1 MKNDLTCPV
10 VRDLLPAYAEG
21 LTAPETNAAV
31 ERHLGD
37 CPDCTACLAAMRTP
51 ETEVPPE
58 TVREVDYL
66 KKVKRRSWKRVVLA
80 ILLTLLA
87 VTGALA
93 AKLFLIGSPASPDT
107 MAARTRTTEDGMLW
121 VEVSSVASGNAWWG
135 WDTEVDNGTARI
147 TAREGLVSVF
157 HPTASGAVGIPLDG
171 LEEVYLCGRLI
182 WQDDLEISAD
192 TWALMEARTP
202 YVGNAS
208 ALNRITQALY
218 NRIPAPYTM
227 ELKTSARPYRWTLVY
242 SEDFFLSGYA
252 RDAASLDARLVSLAP
267 VLLALVDN
275 LDEIAWIYPDSDGQ
289 MQSHVV
295 TCEEATAALADQVA
309 AYNAA
314 NGTDWEAPESVKDCA
329 SSPAALQRL
338 VILSEFWLDGTSA

>member
-10 VRDLLPAYAEG
+10 VRDLLPSYAEG
-21 LTAPETNAAV
+21 LTAPETNDAV
-31 ERHLGD
+31 ERHLEG

-51 ETEVPPE
+51 EAEIPPE

-66 KKVKRRSWKRVVLA
+66 KKVKRRGWKRVVLA

-107 MAARTRTTEDGMLW
+107 MAARTRTEDETLW

-135 WDTEVDNGTARI
+135 WDTEVENGIVRI

-157 HPTASGAVGIPLDG
+157 HPTASGKVGIPLEG

-182 WQDDLEISAD
+182 WQDGMEISPD

-242 SEDFFLSGYA
+242 PEDLFLNGYA

-275 LDEIAWIYPDSDGQ
+275 LDEVAWTYPDSDGH

-314 NGTDWEAPESVKDCA
+314 NGTDWEAPASVKDCA

-338 VILSEFWLDGTSA
+338 VILAEFWLDNASA

>member
-1 MKNDLTCPV
+1 MKNDLTCAV
-10 VRDLLPAYAEG
+10 VRDLLPSYAEG
-21 LTAPETNAAV
+21 LTSPETNEAV
-31 ERHLGD
+31 ERHLTD
-37 CPDCTACLAAMRTP
+37 CPDCTARLTAMQAP
-51 ETEVPPE
+51 EEAPPPE
-58 TVREVDYL
+58 SDREVDYL
-66 KKVKRRSWKRVVLA
+66 KTVKRKTGRRVVLA
-80 ILLTLLA
+80 ILCTVLLIGA
-87 VTGALA
+87 VLA
-93 AKLFLIGSPASPDT
+93 AKVFLIGSPASPDT
-107 MAARTRTTEDGMLW
+107 MAARTRTEDGMLW

-135 WDTEVDNGTARI
+135 WDTEVEKGIVRI

-157 HPTASGAVGIPLDG
+157 HPTASGKVGIPLEG

-182 WQDDLEISAD
+182 WQDGMEISPD
-192 TWALMEARTP
+192 TWALMKARTP

-242 SEDFFLSGYA
+242 PEDLFLNGYA

-275 LDEIAWIYPDSDGQ
+275 LDEIAWTYPDSDGQ